1 MATACALSKP
11 GAARRAALRLSE
23 SRASTFPCFHGGI
36 TRIKTKT
43 QRYDTTVLDARALAD
58 ALEIEEKAGW
68 EVAEAGYDGTDF
80 VVTFERED
88 AR

>member
-1 MATACALSKP
+1 M
-11 GAARRAALRLSE
+11 
-23 SRASTFPCFHGGI
+23 
-36 TRIKTKT
+36 IKTKT

-58 ALEIEEKAGW
+58 ALEEKAGW

>member
-1 MATACALSKP
+1 M
-11 GAARRAALRLSE
+11 
-23 SRASTFPCFHGGI
+23 
-36 TRIKTKT
+36 IKTKT
-43 QRYDTTVLDARALAD
+43 QRYDTTVLDARALAE

>member
-1 MATACALSKP
+1 MTRLCST
-11 GAARRAALRLSE
+11 RA
-23 SRASTFPCFHGGI
+23 P
-36 TRIKTKT
+36 
-43 QRYDTTVLDARALAD
+43 LAD

>member
-1 MATACALSKP
+1 MN
-11 GAARRAALRLSE
+11 
-23 SRASTFPCFHGGI
+23 
-36 TRIKTKT
+36 KTKT

-68 EVAEAGYDGTDF
+68 EGAEAGYDGTDF

>member
-1 MATACALSKP
+1 MT
-11 GAARRAALRLSE
+11 
-23 SRASTFPCFHGGI
+23 
-36 TRIKTKT
+36 KTKT
-43 QRYDTTVLDARALAD
+43 QRYDTTVLDTRALAD

-68 EVAEAGYDGTDF
+68 EFTEAGYDGTDF

>member
-1 MATACALSKP
+1 M
-11 GAARRAALRLSE
+11 
-23 SRASTFPCFHGGI
+23 
-36 TRIKTKT
+36 IKTKT
-43 QRYDTTVLDARALAD
+43 QRYDTTVLALAD

>member
-1 MATACALSKP
+1 M
-11 GAARRAALRLSE
+11 
-23 SRASTFPCFHGGI
+23 
-36 TRIKTKT
+36 IKTKT
-43 QRYDTTVLDARALAD
+43 QRYDTTVLD

>member
-1 MATACALSKP
+1 MT
-11 GAARRAALRLSE
+11 
-23 SRASTFPCFHGGI
+23 
-36 TRIKTKT
+36 KTKT

-88 AR
+88 ARASSSLVFRSLLPLHQAVFFCANQAEA

>member
-1 MATACALSKP
+1 M
-11 GAARRAALRLSE
+11 
-23 SRASTFPCFHGGI
+23 
-36 TRIKTKT
+36 IKTKT
-43 QRYDTTVLDARALAD
+43 QRYDTTVLDACALAD

-68 EVAEAGYDGTDF
+68 EVAEAGYDATDF

>member
-1 MATACALSKP
+1 MHPAFLPCKMP
-11 GAARRAALRLSE
+11 DGDGLRSE
-23 SRASTFPCFHGGI
+23 QAGRLCVYLKAGLTM
-36 TRIKTKT
+36 TKTKT

>member
-1 MATACALSKP
+1 M
-11 GAARRAALRLSE
+11 
-23 SRASTFPCFHGGI
+23 
-36 TRIKTKT
+36 IKTKT
-43 QRYDTTVLDARALAD
+43 QRYDTTVLDAR
-58 ALEIEEKAGW
+58 EIEEKAGW

>member
-1 MATACALSKP
+1 MT
-11 GAARRAALRLSE
+11 
-23 SRASTFPCFHGGI
+23 
-36 TRIKTKT
+36 KTKT
-43 QRYDTTVLDARALAD
+43 QPYDTTVLDARVLAD

-68 EVAEAGYDGTDF
+68 EVTEAGYDGTDF

>member
-1 MATACALSKP
+1 MKHM
-11 GAARRAALRLSE
+11 
-23 SRASTFPCFHGGI
+23 STM
-36 TRIKTKT
+36 IKTKT

-68 EVAEAGYDGTDF
+68 EVAEVGYDGTDF